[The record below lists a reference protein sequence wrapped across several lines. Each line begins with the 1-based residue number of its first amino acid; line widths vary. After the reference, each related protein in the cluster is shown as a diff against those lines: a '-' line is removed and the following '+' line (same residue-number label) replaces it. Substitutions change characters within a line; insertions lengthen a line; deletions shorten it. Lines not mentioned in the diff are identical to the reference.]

1 MNRTFQRRPSEALK
15 AILEKEINLE
25 SVEMDPFTPEDLRN
39 NYSGRESKEQI
50 EQRKKT
56 LKIGQVSQM
65 FTNQNIQMYQASD
78 LFVTAMNNQVSSTE
92 TAL

>member
-1 MNRTFQRRPSEALK
+1 
-15 AILEKEINLE
+15 
-25 SVEMDPFTPEDLRN
+25 MDPFTPEDLRN